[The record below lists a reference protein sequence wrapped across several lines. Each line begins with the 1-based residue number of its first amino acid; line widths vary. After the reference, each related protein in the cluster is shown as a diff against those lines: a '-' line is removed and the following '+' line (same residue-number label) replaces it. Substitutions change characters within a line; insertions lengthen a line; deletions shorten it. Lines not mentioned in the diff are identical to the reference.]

1 MTLTEK
7 RQQQAII
14 ISIDGR
20 LDTTNYQQ
28 LETKIL
34 QHLEQNHTML
44 VIDCSGMDYVS
55 SAGLRI
61 FLVALK
67 KLTAVGGQL
76 ALCALRQ
83 NIKEI
88 FDISGFTGIF
98 KIYATQQQALQALGQ
113 VA

>member
-1 MTLTEK
+1 MNLTEK
-7 RQQQAII
+7 RQEQVII

-28 LETKIL
+28 LESRIL
-34 QHLEQNHTML
+34 HHLQQNHTTL

-67 KLTAVGGQL
+67 KLNAAGGQL
-76 ALCALRQ
+76 ALCALRE

-88 FDISGFTGIF
+88 FDILGFTGIF
-98 KIYATQQQALQALGQ
+98 KIYTDQQQALQALGQ
-113 VA
+113 EA

>member
-7 RQQQAII
+7 RHQQAVIT
-14 ISIDGR
+14 SIEGR

-28 LETKIL
+28 LESKIL
-34 QHLEQNHTML
+34 HHLEQNHTTL

-67 KLTAVGGQL
+67 KLTAADGQL
-76 ALCALRQ
+76 LLCALRE

-98 KIYATQQQALQALGQ
+98 KIYTTQQQALQALGQ
-113 VA
+113 ES

>member
-7 RQQQAII
+7 RQQKNVI

-28 LETKIL
+28 LESRIL
-34 QHLEQNHTML
+34 HHLQQNHTTLM
-44 VIDCSGMDYVS
+44 IDCSGMDYVS

-67 KLTAVGGQL
+67 KLTAAGGQL
-76 ALCALRQ
+76 ALCALRE

-98 KIYATQQQALQALGQ
+98 RIYATQQQALEALGQ
-113 VA
+113 ET